1 MAIDQRVGELALP
14 KPELEPVCLELAAVC
29 ASKAERLSLDDECL
43 DGFHE
48 VLEWGA
54 WCPFGGIGSSST

>member
-48 VLEWGA
+48 VSSGEHGVLSEE
-54 WCPFGGIGSSST
+54 IGSSST